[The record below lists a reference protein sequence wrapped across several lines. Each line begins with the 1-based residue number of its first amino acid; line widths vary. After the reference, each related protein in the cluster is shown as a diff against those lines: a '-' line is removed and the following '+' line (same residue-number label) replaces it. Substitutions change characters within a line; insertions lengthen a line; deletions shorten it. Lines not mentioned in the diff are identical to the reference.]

1 MALSSL
7 TKRLRP
13 LLVLG
18 SLLCLALS
26 LPQASAFGPFAGS
39 LLRAGQ
45 RLIAWEEAASPDCG
59 APPIEPFPARQ
70 RARQL
75 AQLGVD
81 RWHQAGITGK
91 GIKIA
96 ILDSGFR
103 GYRAH
108 LGRALPQ
115 RVIARSFRADGNLEA
130 KDSQHGILCGEI
142 LHALAPSAELLLANW
157 DPDSPRQFLDAV
169 RWARQQGA
177 QIITC
182 SLIMPSW
189 SDGEGGGPI
198 HATLADIVGKGNA
211 AGDILCFASAG
222 NTAKRHWSGTFHA
235 AKDGYHEWQAGQ
247 TSNRLTPWGCDRIS
261 VELCWQPGAR
271 YRLSVYDLLTGNKV
285 GHVKTECEP
294 DRCCTVVRYLP
305 EVGHLYQVRVRLV
318 QGKPGRFHV
327 VALGGDLEYTTL
339 HGSIPFPGDGTE
351 VLAIG
356 AVDSQ
361 GRRAPYSSCGP
372 NSSRPKPDLVEPVP
386 FPSLWRPRPFTGT
399 SAAAPQAAAL
409 AALCWSGHRDWTA
422 AHVRDVLMSAAQ
434 PLGPR
439 GHSWETGN
447 GLAVMPI
454 DHIPALSPP
463 IPAARAPI
471 QLPPPSVP
479 MTEVLPVSGKSG

>member
-1 MALSSL
+1 MPLPSL
-7 TKRLRP
+7 TKRLWP
-13 LLVLG
+13 LSALG
-18 SLLCLALS
+18 GFLLLALA
-26 LPQASAFGPFAGS
+26 LPHASAFGPFTGS

-45 RLIAWEEAASPDCG
+45 RLTVGEEAASPDCG
-59 APPIEPFPARQ
+59 LPAVEPFPARQ

-81 RWHQAGITGK
+81 RWHQAGFTGQ

-108 LGRALPQ
+108 LGKALPE
-115 RVIARSFRADGNLEA
+115 RVITRSFRGDRNLEA

-142 LHALAPSAELLLANW
+142 LHALAPRAELLLANW
-157 DPDSPRQFLDAV
+157 DPDSPEQFLDAV

-198 HATLADIVGKGNA
+198 HAALANIIGKGNA
-211 AGDILCFASAG
+211 AGDLLCFASAG
-222 NTAKRHWSGTFHA
+222 NTAKRHWSGTFRA
-235 AKDGYHEWQAGQ
+235 GNEGYHEWQVGRS
-247 TSNRLTPWGCDRIS
+247 SNTLTPWGCDRIS
-261 VELCWQPGAR
+261 VELCWQPSAL
-271 YRLSVYDLLTGNKV
+271 YRLSVYDALTGSKV
-285 GHVKTECEP
+285 GHLKTCCEK
-294 DRCCTVVRYLP
+294 DRCCAVVRFLP
-305 EVGHLYQVRVRLV
+305 EVGHQYQVRVR
-318 QGKPGRFHV
+318 QSKGEPGRFHI

-339 HGSIPFPGDGTE
+339 HGSIPFPGDGPE
-351 VLAIG
+351 VLAVG
-356 AVDSQ
+356 AVDHL

-409 AALCWSGHRDWTA
+409 AALLWSGHRDWTA
-422 AHVRDVLMSAAQ
+422 ARVSEALIQSAQ
-434 PLGPR
+434 TLGSR
-439 GHSWETGN
+439 GHNWETGN
-447 GLAVMPI
+447 GLAVLPVDQLPKKSAPASNVQIPI
-454 DHIPALSPP
+454 LPL
-463 IPAARAPI
+463 PAANA
-471 QLPPPSVP
+471 
-479 MTEVLPVSGKSG
+479 TPVSGKAG